1 VLLLFR
7 ALQAAGSASTVSI
20 GNGVIQDITPSS
32 ERGGF
37 MSFYQAVRNFS
48 IAGGPVIG
56 GILTKFLGFRSIF
69 IFLLILS
76 SITILAIVMFL
87 PETLRS
93 IAGDGSLRLAGIYQ
107 PLIRRLKRTS
117 EDLEGSNAPSVR
129 PPILLRTFFEPLIL
143 LKQRGVVLNLI
154 FGSVVYAS
162 WSMVTSSTTAL
173 FHRLFLLNELQLGL
187 VFVPNGT
194 CHYLFRPRLRTRP
207 SLPLL
212 ASPTAIQAYAT
223 LLI

>member
-1 VLLLFR
+1 
-7 ALQAAGSASTVSI
+7 
-20 GNGVIQDITPSS
+20 
-32 ERGGF
+32 

-48 IAGGPVIG
+48 IAGGPIIG

-107 PLIRRLKRTS
+107 PLIRRLKTTS
-117 EDLEGSNAPSVR
+117 EDLKGSNAPSVR
-129 PPILLRTFFEPLIL
+129 PPILLTTFFEPFIL
-143 LKQRGVVLNLI
+143 LKQRGIVLNLI

-173 FHRLFLLNELQLGL
+173 FH
-187 VFVPNGT
+187 
-194 CHYLFRPRLRTRP
+194 
-207 SLPLL
+207 
-212 ASPTAIQAYAT
+212 
-223 LLI
+223 

>member
-1 VLLLFR
+1 
-7 ALQAAGSASTVSI
+7 
-20 GNGVIQDITPSS
+20 
-32 ERGGF
+32 

-48 IAGGPVIG
+48 IAGGPIIG

-93 IAGDGSLRLAGIYQ
+93 IAGDGSLRLAGVYQ

-117 EDLEGSNAPSVR
+117 EDLKGSNAPSVR
-129 PPILLRTFFEPLIL
+129 PPILLTTFLEPFIL
-143 LKQRGVVLNLI
+143 LKQRGIVLNLI

-194 CHYLFRPRLRTRP
+194 CHHLFCLRLRTCP
-207 SLPLL
+207 SLPLI
-212 ASPTAIQAYAT
+212 ASPNAYVT